1 MVKIGLL
8 SDTHAWWDDRYEK
21 YFAECDEIWHAGD
34 IGSVQVAELVRSLE
48 TFGRYTEHRRSRVT
62 DSLSSAPTFQHRK
75 YRYMDNTHRG
85 LSGPI
90 CTRSDPGNIHTPS
103 PIIHIG
109 SLAYL
114 ESSL

>member
-34 IGSVQVAELVRSLE
+34 IGS
-48 TFGRYTEHRRSRVT
+48 
-62 DSLSSAPTFQHRK
+62 PTVQHRK

-90 CTRSDPGNIHTPS
+90 CTRSDPGNIHTPT